1 MTKTLS
7 NLIKT
12 EYLKSIIYPLVLI
25 ETMLLIAYFWSN
37 SFVNDATK
45 NALIE
50 ETKVNIKEISS
61 RSADVINSEFKSI
74 ANVTL
79 LFQKEHE
86 DFFSDFDPL
95 HVKSFDPLYSQTTDG
110 VIINK
115 QRQKDSCS
123 LFFTNAK
130 QNEPNRMAKA
140 IATEKMDYFYNAA
153 LKTNEN
159 IAQLY
164 FNSYD
169 SMNRLCPYMTD
180 ALSQYDHDMN
190 IPTFNFYFEADLAH
204 NPEKKVVWTD
214 AYLDP
219 AGLGWMISAI
229 APVYKGNFLEGVV
242 GLDVTIDK
250 LINNILSIKLPYVSM
265 GLMVDKKGNILA
277 MSDGLEPLLGLKE
290 LKTHEYD
297 TPVAQTITKPKDF
310 NLLENKTN
318 PLAIHLGQTIKSNLA
333 LSEYTSAHSSF
344 LITQNT
350 INETGWKL
358 MILLDKESLLASTV
372 ALKKKTDF
380 IGYIAIG
387 LMALFY
393 LLFLGLIIKRS
404 RNFSKLIL
412 TPLHNLVDA
421 TKDLKSKMSINK
433 LDPSHISEIDTLLD
447 NFTSM
452 SHELQE
458 LYESMDNKIRIG
470 VLENMETQKVMIYQ
484 SRLAQMGEMISMIAH
499 QWRQPLGSI
508 STVAAGIKLK
518 QKLKKFNLETP
529 EGRNEQLEYLNTA
542 VDKIE
547 NYIHFLTTTIDD
559 FRNFFKP
566 DQQQEKTTLKDI
578 VDNAFK
584 IIGKSLEVH
593 KITISRIDESLTP
606 FMTYGTQMAQ
616 VLINIIKNAQDAI
629 MENKIEEGRII
640 IHSYEENNAFIL
652 EIEDNAGGIP
662 ETIMDK
668 IFDPYFSTKTD
679 KNGTGLGLYM
689 SKIIIEEHCNGKL
702 KAINTENG
710 VKLMI
715 IIEGDSSAH

>member
-265 GLMVDKKGNILA
+265 ALMVDKKGNILA

-290 LKTHEYD
+290 LKKHEYD

-318 PLAIHLGQTIKSNLA
+318 PLAIHLGQTIKSNLT

-344 LITQNT
+344 LTTQNT

-387 LMALFY
+387 LMAMFY

-508 STVAAGIKLK
+508 STVTAGIKLK

-566 DQQQEKTTLKDI
+566 NQQQQETTMKDI

-593 KITISRIDESLTP
+593 KITISRHDESLTP
-606 FMTYGTQMAQ
+606 FMTYCTQMTQ
-616 VLINIIKNAQDAI
+616 VLINIIKNSQDAI
-629 MENKIEEGRII
+629 MENKIEEGRIN
-640 IHSYEENNAFIL
+640 IHSFEHNDALIL

-689 SKIIIEEHCNGKL
+689 SKTIIEEHCKGQL
-702 KAINTENG
+702 KATNTENG
-710 VKLMI
+710 VKLI
-715 IIEGDSSAH
+715 ITIQGDK